1 MSEQSGPIARWFQR
15 WRGGG
20 DTGPQYWVDLATGR
34 IEQGRQSPAAQRM
47 GPYPTRE
54 AAQHAFDSAEARNEA
69 WDEEDRRWDDD
80 DWPKDAGPA
89 AP

>member
-1 MSEQSGPIARWFQR
+1 MADRGGPMQRWFGR
-15 WRGGG
+15 WR
-20 DTGPQYWVDLATGR
+20 TGAAQEYWVDLATGSV
-34 IEQGRQSPAAQRM
+34 EQGRSSPAAQRM

-54 AAQHAFDSAEARNEA
+54 AAQHAFDTAAARNEA

-80 DWPKDAGPA
+80 DWPKDSGPA